1 MSGGTD
7 TTLHC
12 EDGMEHGVGGVD
24 FFEGGHFRSEAQ
36 QWHVYQTYN
45 QVRFAHI
52 LVLQQLLSFFMV
64 SIY

>member
-1 MSGGTD
+1 MSGETD

-52 LVLQQLLSFFMV
+52 LVL
-64 SIY
+64 